1 MAAREIEPMPCNAAE
16 TFWQR
21 KATGTLDGFIDPS
34 VSYGL
39 AKVRA
44 RSMLSTSAANGYC
57 ERRSVRE
64 MRALDIMTTRV
75 AIVSPDTTVEEI
87 VRRLI
92 ERRISAMPVVD
103 ADGKLVGMVSDG
115 DLLRR
120 PELGTEGLPSW
131 ASYVLD
137 DPEQRA
143 AHYRKIHGLEA
154 RDVMSTPV
162 WTVEEHA
169 TLAEIAELLETRRIK
184 RVPVVRN
191 GRLIGLVSRANLL
204 HGFAASK
211 AQKPVTAAD
220 RELRTAV
227 ADSLVEHPSVPDEFI
242 NVTVADGVVHLWG
255 MVPTQAELD
264 AARAAVERAGAKVVE
279 NHLRVLSLQPA
290 RAAPAPEGRT
300 AEPTGSTP

>member
-1 MAAREIEPMPCNAAE
+1 M
-16 TFWQR
+16 
-21 KATGTLDGFIDPS
+21 
-34 VSYGL
+34 
-39 AKVRA
+39 
-44 RSMLSTSAANGYC
+44 TS
-57 ERRSVRE
+57 
-64 MRALDIMTTRV
+64 RV
-75 AIVSPDTTVEEI
+75 AFVSPDTTVEEI

-143 AHYRKIHGLEA
+143 AHYRKVHGLEA
-154 RDVMSTPV
+154 KDIMTTPV
-162 WTVEEHA
+162 WTVDEHA
-169 TLAEIAELLETRRIK
+169 TLVEIAELLETRRIK

-191 GRLIGLVSRANLL
+191 GRLVGLVSRANLL

-211 AQKPVTAAD
+211 AQIPVTAAD
-220 RELRTAV
+220 RELRAAV
-227 ADSLVEHPSVPDEFI
+227 ADSLVEHPQVSDEFI

-255 MVPTQAELD
+255 MVSTQAELD
-264 AARAAVERAGAKVVE
+264 AARAASESAGASLIE
-279 NHLRVLSLQPA
+279 NHLRVLSS
-290 RAAPAPEGRT
+290 RAAGVAPAASRT
-300 AEPTGSTP
+300 PKPPGSTS

>member
-1 MAAREIEPMPCNAAE
+1 MEP
-16 TFWQR
+16 
-21 KATGTLDGFIDPS
+21 I
-34 VSYGL
+34 
-39 AKVRA
+39 
-44 RSMLSTSAANGYC
+44 
-57 ERRSVRE
+57 
-64 MRALDIMTTRV
+64 DIMTSRV
-75 AIVSPDTTVEEI
+75 AFVSPDTTVEEI

-154 RDVMSTPV
+154 KDVMTTPV
-162 WTVEEHA
+162 WTVDEHA

-191 GRLIGLVSRANLL
+191 GQMVGLVSRANLL

-211 AQKPVTAAD
+211 RTSPSLRPT
-220 RELRTAV
+220 ESCRTAV
-227 ADSLVEHPSVPDEFI
+227 ADSLIEHP
-242 NVTVADGVVHLWG
+242 G
-255 MVPTQAELD
+255 VPT
-264 AARAAVERAGAKVVE
+264 
-279 NHLRVLSLQPA
+279 SS
-290 RAAPAPEGRT
+290 
-300 AEPTGSTP
+300 ST

>member
-1 MAAREIEPMPCNAAE
+1 
-16 TFWQR
+16 
-21 KATGTLDGFIDPS
+21 
-34 VSYGL
+34 
-39 AKVRA
+39 
-44 RSMLSTSAANGYC
+44 
-57 ERRSVRE
+57 
-64 MRALDIMTTRV
+64 MTTRV
-75 AIVSPDTTVEEI
+75 AIVSPDTTVQEI
-87 VRRLI
+87 ARRLI

-103 ADGKLVGMVSDG
+103 ADDNLVGMVSDG

-137 DPEQRA
+137 DAEQRT

-154 RDVMSTPV
+154 RDVMSAPV

-184 RVPVVRN
+184 RVPVVRD

-204 HGFAASK
+204 HGFATSQAHK
-211 AQKPVTAAD
+211 TVTAAD
-220 RELRTAV
+220 RELRAV
-227 ADSLVEHPSVPDEFI
+227 VTDTLVEHPGVPDEFI

-264 AARAAVERAGAKVVE
+264 AARTAAERAGATVVDS
-279 NHLRVLSLQPA
+279 HLRVLSSQAARTQPA
-290 RAAPAPEGRT
+290 AESGK
-300 AEPTGSTP
+300 AEPKSVDTLTQSAR